1 MIRIEKKEVNK
12 GKEEEEERKWGRKK
26 VEMLQVN
33 KI

>member
-12 GKEEEEERKWGRKK
+12 GKEEEERKWGRKK